1 MRSMIVDAGPLLALF
16 NPADR
21 HHQACVSFLRGNE
34 VALVTTWPVLTEVM
48 HLLRYSVDSQ
58 LRLLS
63 WIDRGGLAIAEL
75 EQGCI
80 GAVAGLIDKYRDRP
94 MDLADASVV
103 QLAVQTGCREVLSID
118 SDFDVYR
125 LPDGAWLANPLRDNT
140 H

>member
-1 MRSMIVDAGPLLALF
+1 MIVDAGPLLALF

-48 HLLRYSVDSQ
+48 HLLRYSVDAQ

-80 GAVAGLIDKYRDRP
+80 AAVAGLIDKYRDRP

-118 SDFDVYR
+118 RDFEIYR

>member
-1 MRSMIVDAGPLLALF
+1 MIVDAGPLLALF

-34 VALVTTWPVLTEVM
+34 VSLVTAWPVLTEVM
-48 HLLRYSVDSQ
+48 HLLRYSVDAQ

-80 GAVAGLIDKYRDRP
+80 AAVAGLIDKYRDRP

-118 SDFDVYR
+118 SDFDIYR
-125 LPDGAWLANPLRDNT
+125 LPDGAWLANPLRDNK

>member
-1 MRSMIVDAGPLLALF
+1 MIVDAGPLLALF

-21 HHQACVSFLRGNE
+21 HHPACVSFLRGNE

>member
-1 MRSMIVDAGPLLALF
+1 VRSIIVDSGPLLALF

-21 HHQACVSFLRGNE
+21 EHQRCVNFLRGNK
-34 VALVTTWPVLTEVM
+34 VSLVTTWPVLTEVM
-48 HLLRYSVDSQ
+48 HLLRYSVDAQ

-63 WIDRGGLAIAEL
+63 WIDRGGLALGQL
-75 EQGCI
+75 EQGSI
-80 GAVAGLIDKYRDRP
+80 GAIATLIGKYRDRP

-118 SDFDVYR
+118 SDFDIYR
-125 LPDGAWLANPLRDNT
+125 LPDGAWLKNPLRDDA

>member
-1 MRSMIVDAGPLLALF
+1 VRSMIVDAGPLLALF

-34 VALVTTWPVLTEVM
+34 VSLVTTWPVLTEVM
-48 HLLRYSVDSQ
+48 HLLRYSVDAQ

-63 WIDRGGLAIAEL
+63 WIDRGGLAIVEL
-75 EQGCI
+75 EQGCV
-80 GAVAGLIDKYRDRP
+80 GAIAALMDKYRDRP

-103 QLAVQTGCREVLSID
+103 QLSTQSGCREVLSID

-125 LPDGAWLANPLRDNT
+125 LPDGAWLNNPLRDNK

>member
-1 MRSMIVDAGPLLALF
+1 MIVDAGPLLALF

-34 VALVTTWPVLTEVM
+34 VSLVTTWPVLTEVM
-48 HLLRYSVDSQ
+48 HLLRYSVDAQ

-75 EQGCI
+75 EQGSI
-80 GAVAGLIDKYRDRP
+80 GAVAGLIDRYRDRP
-94 MDLADASVV
+94 MDLTDASVV
-103 QLAVQTGCREVLSID
+103 QLAVQTGCRKVLSID
-118 SDFDVYR
+118 SDFDIYR

>member
-1 MRSMIVDAGPLLALF
+1 MIVDAGPLLALF

-34 VALVTTWPVLTEVM
+34 VALVTTWPVLTEAM
-48 HLLRYSVDSQ
+48 HLLRYSVDAQ

-63 WIDRGGLAIAEL
+63 WIDRGGLAIAER

-80 GAVAGLIDKYRDRP
+80 GAVAGLIDRYRDRP
-94 MDLADASVV
+94 MDLADVSVV

-118 SDFDVYR
+118 GGFDIYR
-125 LPDGAWLANPLRDNT
+125 LPDGAWLANPLRDTT

>member
-1 MRSMIVDAGPLLALF
+1 MIVDAGPLLALF

-21 HHQACVSFLRGNE
+21 HHQACVAFLRGNE

-48 HLLRYSVDSQ
+48 HLLRYSVDAQ

-80 GAVAGLIDKYRDRP
+80 AAVAGLIDKYRDRP

-118 SDFDVYR
+118 SDFEIYR
-125 LPDGAWLANPLRDNT
+125 LPDGAWPANPLRDKK

>member
-1 MRSMIVDAGPLLALF
+1 MIVDAGPLLALF

-34 VALVTTWPVLTEVM
+34 VSLVTTWPVLTEVM
-48 HLLRYSVDSQ
+48 HLLRYSVDAQ

-80 GAVAGLIDKYRDRP
+80 GAIAGLIDKYRDRP
-94 MDLADASVV
+94 GDLADASVV

-118 SDFDVYR
+118 SDFDIYR

>member
-1 MRSMIVDAGPLLALF
+1 MIVDAGPLLALF

-34 VALVTTWPVLTEVM
+34 VSLVTTWPVLTEVM
-48 HLLRYSVDSQ
+48 HLLRYSVDAQ

-80 GAVAGLIDKYRDRP
+80 GAIAGLIDKYRDRP
-94 MDLADASVV
+94 RDLADASVL

-118 SDFDVYR
+118 SDFDIYR

>member
-1 MRSMIVDAGPLLALF
+1 MIVDAGPLLALF

-21 HHQACVSFLRGNE
+21 HHQACVAFLRGNE

-48 HLLRYSVDSQ
+48 HLLRYSVDAQ

-80 GAVAGLIDKYRDRP
+80 AAVAGLIDKYRDRP

-118 SDFDVYR
+118 RDFEIYR
-125 LPDGAWLANPLRDNT
+125 LPDGAWLANPLRDKK

>member
-1 MRSMIVDAGPLLALF
+1 MVTEVRPLRRYCVDA
-16 NPADR
+16 
-21 HHQACVSFLRGNE
+21 
-34 VALVTTWPVLTEVM
+34 
-48 HLLRYSVDSQ
+48 Q

-63 WIDRGGLAIAEL
+63 WFDRGGLAIAEL

-80 GAVAGLIDKYRDRP
+80 AAVAGLIDKYRDRP

-118 SDFDVYR
+118 SDFDIYR
-125 LPDGAWLANPLRDNT
+125 LPDGAWLANPLRDNK

>member
-1 MRSMIVDAGPLLALF
+1 VRSMIVDVGPLLALF

-34 VALVTTWPVLTEVM
+34 VSLVTTWPVLTEVM
-48 HLLRYSVDSQ
+48 HLLRYSVDAQ

-75 EQGCI
+75 EQGSI
-80 GAVAGLIDKYRDRP
+80 GAVAGLIGKYRDRP

-118 SDFDVYR
+118 SDFDIYR

>member
-1 MRSMIVDAGPLLALF
+1 MIVDAGPLLALF

-34 VALVTTWPVLTEVM
+34 VSLVTTWPVLTEVM
-48 HLLRYSVDSQ
+48 HLLRYSVDAQ

-80 GAVAGLIDKYRDRP
+80 AAVAGLIDKYRDRP

-118 SDFDVYR
+118 RDFEIYR
-125 LPDGAWLANPLRDNT
+125 LPDGAWLANPLRDKK